1 MMRKLSLLLL
11 MGACAIAIDQ
21 DLNYESNYGIAE
33 MQGRRPT
40 MEDEV
45 DCTINDDHAFFAVYD
60 GHGGKAVATFARD
73 NLRKNCALDQATTD
87 DAIKETLTKG
97 FIQTHAEL
105 SDAISYHTGSTAT
118 VAVIKNGQIYVANTG
133 DSRTVLCRGEN
144 ALALSD
150 DHKPDRPDERKRIED
165 LGGRI
170 VFWGTW
176 RVEAQLALSRALG
189 DRCMAPYVI
198 PNPEITQTVL
208 TPADEF
214 LILGCDGVWDVFNNQ
229 DAVDLVRV
237 ELKNN
242 GDDCQKAAEALM
254 NAAYEKGSTDNIS
267 VIIVNLK
274 SFIQE

>member
-1 MMRKLSLLLL
+1 MIRKLSLLLL
-11 MGACAIAIDQ
+11 IGASAIAIDQ

-33 MQGRRPT
+33 MQGHRPT

-45 DCTINDDHAFFAVYD
+45 DCTINNDHAFFAVYD
-60 GHGGKAVATFARD
+60 GHGGRYVAMFARD

-87 DAIKETLTKG
+87 DAIKETLSKG
-97 FIQTHAEL
+97 FITTHNEL
-105 SDAISYHTGSTAT
+105 DKAASYQIGSTAT
-118 VAVIKNGQIYVANTG
+118 VAVIKNGQLYVANTG

-165 LGGRI
+165 LGGRV

-176 RVEAQLALSRALG
+176 RVESQLALSRALG
-189 DRCMAPYVI
+189 DKCLAPYVI
-198 PNPEITQTVL
+198 PNPEITQTTL

-214 LILGCDGVWDVFNNQ
+214 LILGCDGVWDVFENQ
-229 DAVDLVRV
+229 EAVDLVRA
-237 ELKNN
+237 ELNN
-242 GDDCQKAAEALM
+242 NDYDCQKAAEALM

-267 VIIVNLK
+267 VIIVNLR
-274 SFIQE
+274 SFKE